1 MRRVDQ
7 EYIIGIAIIVILVC
21 VSICVYS
28 TDNNNL
34 QVCISPLMMV
44 LVRNAVRAVQVFSE
58 NVRTKARQLR
68 REKRRAETLVYQM
81 LPRSHVTYQDHLKST
96 LRTVADNL
104 RGSKNTSEMFDSA
117 TVCFT
122 EIDGC
127 LTVGHYDDIADNC

>member
-1 MRRVDQ
+1 
-7 EYIIGIAIIVILVC
+7 
-21 VSICVYS
+21 
-28 TDNNNL
+28 
-34 QVCISPLMMV
+34 MMV

-58 NVRTKARQLR
+58 NVRTKAGQLR
-68 REKRRAETLVYQM
+68 REKRRAEGLVYQM
-81 LPRSHVTYQDHLKST
+81 LPRSGHWHHQGHLTSL

-127 LTVGHYDDIADNC
+127 FTVNIGHYDTMMKFLINYRFKIIARSCTPLQLFDLLNTIYKTFDAR

>member
-28 TDNNNL
+28 TDDNNL

-68 REKRRAETLVYQM
+68 REKRRAEGLVYQM
-81 LPRSHVTYQDHLKST
+81 LPRSPVTCHISDSSQIYSQD
-96 LRTVADNL
+96 
-104 RGSKNTSEMFDSA
+104 
-117 TVCFT
+117 C
-122 EIDGC
+122 C
-127 LTVGHYDDIADNC
+127 